1 MRPDE
6 PTPLEEVLHEIETE
20 ERDLNHAALV
30 RWVEKY
36 PEYRNELTDF
46 FATRATRG
54 ATPAMTEEEQASA
67 GRRMVSKALNLLHKQ
82 RAAAAAG
89 VQAEPTGT
97 PLRLCDAVKESGLT
111 EEEFQ
116 TRSGL
121 DDLLVSKLD
130 RRLIRYLS
138 IPLLCFERIAEVLAR
153 RLEDICMM
161 LSGNPILLPRHKAKK
176 RPEETVQDFADAVRL
191 SNLSDPEKAV
201 WLAAVDQNTSTGSSE

>member
-6 PTPLEEVLHEIETE
+6 PTPLEEILHEIETE

-36 PEYRNELTDF
+36 PEYRSELADF

-54 ATPAMTEEEQASA
+54 STPAPTEEEQASA

-82 RAAAAAG
+82 RTAAAVGA
-89 VQAEPTGT
+89 QAEAAGT

-138 IPLLCFERIAEVLAR
+138 IPLHATAALIVPYLHALAR
-153 RLEDICMM
+153 
-161 LSGNPILLPRHKAKK
+161 
-176 RPEETVQDFADAVRL
+176 
-191 SNLSDPEKAV
+191 
-201 WLAAVDQNTSTGSSE
+201 